1 MKAYR
6 FNLRQKI
13 MTSVLLFS
21 CCIGFAYS
29 NKNTHKQFF
38 RHDGSEITYYLKQK
52 GGNNLLVLIQG
63 SDCNSIANN
72 KFVNDTFSDIYPDSD
87 VLTVEKYGINASLP
101 WSDAVERAD
110 CPKAYMSSDT
120 PEQRVKD
127 YIQIIGYLKHQNKY
141 KKIIVLGGSEG
152 AVVANLITSQV
163 NYIDRTVSL
172 NGGGRH
178 FADDVIHS
186 IRSEASP
193 EYLNE
198 AIKGFRDF
206 QQEIATGNNM
216 NHIEMSNHGAN
227 WWRVS
232 LGIDQY
238 KVLNQTKSPILII
251 QTLNDNSVSSSS
263 AIKMKEQLKK
273 DNITFYQYPGL
284 NHGFRNSEGVLQITP
299 IVEDIKNWLS
309 RDYGEKSVI

>member
-1 MKAYR
+1 MKAYC
-6 FNLRQKI
+6 FNLQQKI
-13 MTSVLLFS
+13 LTSVLLFS

-29 NKNTHKQFF
+29 NTNTHKQFF
-38 RHDGSEITYYLKQK
+38 RHDGSEITYYLKQR
-52 GGNNLLVLIQG
+52 GGKNLLVLIQG

-72 KFVNDTFSDIYPDSD
+72 KFVNNTFSDIYPDSD

-101 WSDAVERAD
+101 WSDVVERLD
-110 CPKAYMSSDT
+110 CPKAYIRLDT

-127 YIQIIGYLKHQNKY
+127 YIQIIDYLKHQNKY
-141 KKIIVLGGSEG
+141 KKIVILGGSEG
-152 AVVANLITSQV
+152 AVVANLMTSQV

-172 NGGGRH
+172 NGGGRY

-186 IRSEASP
+186 MRSEVPP
-193 EYLNE
+193 EHIDE

-206 QQEIATGNNM
+206 QQKIATGNNM
-216 NHIEMSNHGAN
+216 GHIEMSNHGAN
-227 WWRVS
+227 WWRIS

-238 KVLNQTKSPILII
+238 KVLSQTKRPILII
-251 QTLNDNSVSSSS
+251 QTLNDNSVSPGS
-263 AIKMKEQLKK
+263 AIKMEEQLKK

-284 NHGFRNSEGVLQITP
+284 SHGFRNSEGVLQITP

-309 RDYGEKSVI
+309 RDYG